1 MIITGTR
8 VILAVVALGVF
19 LLVQGKQRRV
29 SDTYLQR
36 IKERQHQELEEAL
49 IEQEQLDQKKRDR
62 DKFESDDKSE

>member
-1 MIITGTR
+1 MIVTGTR

-36 IKERQHQELEEAL
+36 FKERQHRELEEAL
-49 IEQEQLDQKKRDR
+49 IEQEELDQKKHDHE
-62 DKFESDDKSE
+62 KIKNDDKGE